1 MSDPN
6 TLPCGHPASMLLMSA
21 ETGKPLYCE
30 YCDCIARRND
40 AEQREREQGGRI
52 AALEAEVADAR
63 RACRD
68 MENELSR
75 KLARAAMTDAE
86 RMREV
91 AALREERDAAI
102 AKALEWRDAVDA
114 ELVTMGSTAESFPDA
129 RTAVK
134 AAIDWHMAVALDP
147 AVSSD
152 AAKIRD
158 DALEE
163 AAKVIY
169 DASLKSPTDA
179 GIQWCAMLEERIR
192 ALKGQP

>member
-163 AAKVIY
+163 AARVCQIESVTLATRDMTRGALY
-169 DASLKSPTDA
+169 
-179 GIQWCAMLEERIR
+179 CAERIR